1 MSEFFDVTLGGFLVS
16 ALRSSTPLLWV
27 LLGEILTQRVAVV
40 NLGVEGQMLA
50 GALAGFAAA
59 YVTGDP
65 WMGLIAGI
73 AAGAALSSLHA
84 LLCVGL
90 NANPFASGLA
100 VWMLGF
106 GLTAFYGISM
116 VGQKI
121 NGFKALPLGAL
132 EKVPVL
138 GTLATQITPTVAMA
152 MLASPLL
159 GWWLYRTRT
168 GLSWRAVGESLSSA
182 KALGIKTSRVQVLG
196 ILAGGCFSGMGGASL
211 SVDYTRNWV
220 EGMTAGRGLVAVGL
234 VIVARWNPYLA
245 IPAAL
250 LFGGSEALTLRM
262 QTAGVPISS
271 HLLHTV
277 PYLAAL
283 AVLVLSYSKANKE
296 GGTPA
301 GLSAVFSKSQ

>member
-1 MSEFFDVTLGGFLVS
+1 VSEFDAAIGGFAVS

-40 NLGVEGQMLA
+40 NLGVEGQMLV
-50 GALAGFAAA
+50 GALSGFAATLA
-59 YVTGDP
+59 SGNP
-65 WMGLIAGI
+65 WIGLIAGI
-73 AAGAALSSLHA
+73 AAGVALSSVHG

-90 NANPFASGLA
+90 KANAFASGLA

-106 GLTAFYGISM
+106 GLSAFYGIPY

-121 NGFKALPLGAL
+121 NGFETLPAGAL
-132 EKVPVL
+132 GRIPVL
-138 GTLATQITPTVAMA
+138 GTLLSQITPTVAMA
-152 MLASPLL
+152 MAASPLL

-168 GLSWRAVGESLSSA
+168 GLSFRAVGESLASA
-182 KALGIKTSRVQVLG
+182 KALGLKPARVQMLG
-196 ILAGGCFSGMGGASL
+196 ILAGGAFSGMGGAAL

-250 LFGGSEALTLRM
+250 LFGGAEASTLRL

-271 HLLHTV
+271 HLLHTL
-277 PYLAAL
+277 PYLASL
-283 AVLVLSYSKANKE
+283 AVLVLSFTRANKE

-301 GLSAVFSKSQ
+301 GLSAVFTQSR

>member
-1 MSEFFDVTLGGFLVS
+1 MSEFEAVAGGFLIS

-27 LLGEILTQRVAVV
+27 LLGEITTQRVAVV

-50 GALAGFAAA
+50 GALAGFAATLA
-59 YVTGDP
+59 TGNP
-65 WMGLIAGI
+65 WIGL
-73 AAGAALSSLHA
+73 AAGVAAGMALSSVHS

-90 NANPFASGLA
+90 KANAFASGLA

-106 GLTAFYGISM
+106 GLSAFYGIPY

-121 NGFKALPLGAL
+121 NGFRAFTLGPLDHLPFLGAL
-132 EKVPVL
+132 VAQ
-138 GTLATQITPTVAMA
+138 TTPTVALGLA
-152 MLASPLL
+152 ASPLL

-168 GLSWRAVGESLSSA
+168 GLSFRAVGESLASA
-182 KALGIKTSRVQVLG
+182 KALGFKTARVQVLG
-196 ILAGGCFSGMGGASL
+196 ILAGGAFSGMGGAAL

-220 EGMTAGRGLVAVGL
+220 EGMTQGRGLVAVGL

-250 LFGGSEALTLRM
+250 LFGGAEALTLRM

-271 HLLHTV
+271 HLLHTL
-277 PYLAAL
+277 PYLASL
-283 AVLVLSYSKANKE
+283 AVLVLSYSRANKE

-301 GLSAVFSKSQ
+301 GLSAVFSQSQ

>member
-1 MSEFFDVTLGGFLVS
+1 VSEFDAALGGFVIS

-40 NLGVEGQMLA
+40 NLGVEGQMLV
-50 GALAGFAAA
+50 GALAGFAATLI
-59 YVTGDP
+59 TGNP
-65 WMGLIAGI
+65 WLGLIAGI
-73 AAGAALSSLHA
+73 AAAMALSSLHA

-90 NANPFASGLA
+90 KANPFASGLA
-100 VWMLGF
+100 VWMIGF
-106 GLTAFYGISM
+106 GLSSFYGIPY

-121 NGFKALPLGAL
+121 NGFKSLPLGVV
-132 EKVPVL
+132 ERIPVI
-138 GTLATQITPTVAMA
+138 GTMLSQITPTVAMGI
-152 MLASPLL
+152 LASPLL

-168 GLSWRAVGESLSSA
+168 GLSFRAVGESLSSA
-182 KALGIKTSRVQVLG
+182 KALGLKTAWVQVLG
-196 ILAGGCFSGMGGASL
+196 ILAGGAFSGMGGAAL

-250 LFGGSEALTLRM
+250 LFGGAEALTLRM
-262 QTAGVPISS
+262 QTSGVPISS
-271 HLLHTV
+271 HLLHTL
-277 PYLAAL
+277 PYLASL
-283 AVLVLSYSKANKE
+283 AVLVLSYSRANKE

-301 GLSAVFSKSQ
+301 GLSAVFSQSQ